1 LVNTSTFL
9 RSYST
14 RGILMSRAR
23 ALSTAYDR
31 VVTVS
36 GRLVLVCGLGS
47 VVGTLIGAIL
57 MVRFEIDGVFY
68 FIATAYSCWRSW
80 PDLAM

>member
-1 LVNTSTFL
+1 
-9 RSYST
+9 
-14 RGILMSRAR
+14 MSRAR

-68 FIATAYSCWRSW
+68 FIATA
-80 PDLAM
+80 